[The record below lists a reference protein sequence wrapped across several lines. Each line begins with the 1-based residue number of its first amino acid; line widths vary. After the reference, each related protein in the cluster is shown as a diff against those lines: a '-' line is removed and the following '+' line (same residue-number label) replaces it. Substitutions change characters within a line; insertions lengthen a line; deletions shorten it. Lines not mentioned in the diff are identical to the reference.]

1 MSELI
6 NTLFVF
12 IMDTPYA
19 QYGTI
24 VAMVCYLLTHVVA
37 VLPESVTS
45 KIPNV
50 VMQII
55 NAVAGNYK
63 QAENLK
69 TDSKG
74 NLR

>member
-6 NTLFVF
+6 NALFVF
-12 IMDTPYA
+12 IGDTPYA
-19 QYGTI
+19 QYATL
-24 VAMVCYLLTHVVA
+24 VAMVCYLLAHVVA
-37 VLPESVTS
+37 ILPESVTS
-45 KIPNV
+45 KIPDV

-55 NAVAGNYK
+55 NAAAGNYK

-74 NLR
+74 NSR

>member
-6 NTLFVF
+6 NTLFAF
-12 IMDTPYA
+12 LGDTPYA
-19 QYGTI
+19 QYATL

-45 KIPNV
+45 KIPNL
-50 VMQII
+50 VMQVI

-69 TDSKG
+69 TDNKG

>member
-1 MSELI
+1 MTELI

-12 IMDTPYA
+12 ISDTPYA
-19 QYGTI
+19 QYATL
-24 VAMVCYLLTHVVA
+24 VAMVCYFLAHVVA

-45 KIPNV
+45 KIPDV

-55 NAVAGNYK
+55 NAGAGNYK

>member
-1 MSELI
+1 MTELI
-6 NTLFVF
+6 DTLFAF
-12 IMDTPYA
+12 LATSPYA
-19 QYGTI
+19 QYATI